1 MKKPF
6 EFILATGNAHKRDE
20 FAVLF
25 DQDVLRISSPD
36 KKIEVEESGDTYVA
50 NALLKAEA
58 YYLEFKK
65 PVLSD
70 DSGLTVE
77 ALPNELGVQS
87 ARFGGVG
94 LNDRARA
101 ELLLKKLELFKAE
114 HERKAYF
121 TCVLCFYFSPE
132 EIYFFEGRFHGVI
145 ARNYSE
151 LGDDF
156 GYDPVFIPEA
166 KLDEGRAVSELKE
179 WKNSHSH
186 RAIASKYA
194 ESFLKSKL

>member
-1 MKKPF
+1 MKPVF
-6 EFILATGNAHKRDE
+6 EFILATGNSHKRDE

-25 DQDVLRISSPD
+25 DQEVIRISSPD
-36 KKIEVEESGDTYVA
+36 KKIEVEETGETYVA

-58 YYLEFKK
+58 YYREFKK
-65 PVLSD
+65 PILSD

-77 ALPNELGVQS
+77 ALPDELGVQS
-87 ARFGGVG
+87 ARFGGPG
-94 LNDRARA
+94 LNDRKRA
-101 ELLLKKLELFKAE
+101 ELLLKKLELFKAQ

-145 ARNYSE
+145 AWNYSE

-166 KLDEGRAVSELKE
+166 KQEEGRAVSELKE
-179 WKNSHSH
+179 WKNAHSH

-194 ESFLKSKL
+194 ETFLKSKL